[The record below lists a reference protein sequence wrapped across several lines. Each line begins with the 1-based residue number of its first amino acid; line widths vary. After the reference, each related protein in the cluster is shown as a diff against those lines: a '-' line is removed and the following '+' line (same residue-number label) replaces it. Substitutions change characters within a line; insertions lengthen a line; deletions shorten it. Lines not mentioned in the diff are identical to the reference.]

1 MGPKQWR
8 GSVAAG
14 VAALLLGAL
23 TPAEARVGVTGAV
36 VPETDAI
43 PSGGSL
49 APLVLGADIE
59 FMEHILTNE
68 GGQAQILF
76 LDRSTLS
83 VGPNADVVI
92 DKFVYS
98 PETDDGSLAIKA
110 TKGIL
115 RFVGGALSKH
125 EDAVKIET
133 PTAIIGIRGGIA
145 LIEIAANG
153 ATRATFIFGE
163 ELTVSSLNGATTHIR
178 RPGFAAVAEVGAP
191 KPSAPV
197 KASVEQIATILT
209 KLAPPPPVKSA
220 APSVSIPSNAPPGA
234 KSAILS
240 AGPGSTAKPGAPTGA
255 LASANLAPPPGAKPL
270 VSITK
275 PVSAVGLSP
284 LALPVVKKPPEA
296 KAVTVAKKKK

>member
-1 MGPKQWR
+1 MSPSNLR
-8 GSVAAG
+8 RLAATG
-14 VAALLLGAL
+14 TAALLLAL
-23 TPAEARVGVTGAV
+23 AVPAEARVGVTGAV

-43 PSGGSL
+43 PPGGAL
-49 APLVLGADIE
+49 APLVLGADID
-59 FMEHILTNE
+59 FMEHILTDE

-98 PETDDGSLAIKA
+98 PETDDGSLTIKA
-110 TKGIL
+110 TKGVL

-145 LIEIAANG
+145 LIEIGANG
-153 ATRATFIFGE
+153 ATRATFVYGE
-163 ELTVSSLNGATTHIR
+163 ELTVSSLSGAMTHIT
-178 RPGFAAVAEVGAP
+178 RPGFAAVTEVSAA

-197 KASVEQIATILT
+197 KASAELIGTILRSLT
-209 KLAPPPPVKSA
+209 PPAVASK
-220 APSVSIPSNAPPGA
+220 
-234 KSAILS
+234 
-240 AGPGSTAKPGAPTGA
+240 PGSTATGAPPVPKSVTTTPAGAGAGAKPVVAGVA
-255 LASANLAPPPGAKPL
+255 LASANVAPPPGAKPL
-270 VSITK
+270 ATTVK
-275 PVSAVGLSP
+275 PVNAVTSLSP
-284 LALPVVKKPPEA
+284 LGLTTVKKPPEA